1 MLANAKPDFLI
12 VNEGRDREVYPGA
25 SSVKVYNEIPP
36 YKGSVTM
43 TIRVSQINSLP
54 AIAELIVDPDVC
66 GGVPCVSNGHEP
78 ISRILEKLALGMS
91 PDMIINE
98 NSQLTLADIQLAL
111 KAASWVMRDPAID
124 WQSLNLSGMV
134 DFQDEMQAWQSLSDE
149 TFGKIDASTEE

>member
-12 VNEGRDREVYPGA
+12 VNEGRDRRVYPGA
-25 SSVKVYNEIPP
+25 AN

-43 TIRVSQINSLP
+43 TIRVSQANSLP
-54 AIAELIVDPDVC
+54 ATAELIVDPNVR
-66 GGVPCVSNGHEP
+66 GGVPCVSAGHEP
-78 ISRILEKLALGMS
+78 ISHILEKLALGMS

-98 NSQLTLADIQLAL
+98 NSQLTLSDIQLAL

-134 DFQDEMQAWQSLSDE
+134 DFQDEMQAWQSFSDE
-149 TFGKIDASTEE
+149 AFGQIENTEE